1 MKHVMSIDRNT
12 SLSFVI
18 HVKTHGNYRE
28 YTTDSA
34 NVLTYVK
41 IYVGEADSQIDRQNG
56 FKGNSTDPNSLQLK
70 TNNQVATNS
79 NNLQSV
85 SSSSLSTSH
94 S

>member
-1 MKHVMSIDRNT
+1 MSIDRNT

-56 FKGNSTDPNSLQLK
+56 FKGNSTDPNSQNYAEK
-70 TNNQVATNS
+70 YTHYWT
-79 NNLQSV
+79 
-85 SSSSLSTSH
+85 TSCKLNKITDY
-94 S
+94 